1 MNKKKKKDQ
10 NLSGALKANLLRRKA
25 ERKNTELPEKESTS
39 KDINNSNNESNNY

>member
-1 MNKKKKKDQ
+1 MNKQKKKEK

-25 ERKNTELPEKESTS
+25 ERKITELPSKEPTS